1 MSGRGSHKDSSA
13 QVSTSLSGVLGKF
26 LNEYQGT
33 AKRLKIVDAY
43 LVYIFFTG
51 IINRVFFLCLA
62 VN

>member
-13 QVSTSLSGVLGKF
+13 QTATSLSGVLGKF

-51 IINRVFFLCLA
+51 IIIYQ
-62 VN
+62 